1 MICCRILHKIRF
13 TKLRGI
19 IMKNKSIFIY
29 INDLEPGMVIAKEIY
44 SNDVVLIGKNVIVTD
59 AIVSQL
65 KEKLVFEKIEVY
77 SNDQGK
83 AEHVHFNNEKSVEDI
98 HESFEGLTKNVESIF
113 GNVEGNHV
121 LGIEEVRK
129 FAKKIQGELD
139 STGAIIKNVVL
150 YGSGNDSIYSHS
162 VNVAALS
169 SILGAWLGLDENK
182 INLLT
187 YSAILHDYGK
197 TKLDERILNKID
209 ILTKEELK
217 EIKKHP
223 IFGYEDIKKIKY
235 LDSLVSYGVLMHHE
249 RLDGTGYPFGIKD
262 DKIPAFARIIAIAD
276 VFDAINSNRT
286 YKVSKGPFEALEII
300 QKESLG
306 KLDYE
311 YCKVFLD
318 HIITYYMGEN
328 VILNNGQ
335 ICKIVQININDLSK
349 PLLLGESGFIDLKK
363 EKGLFVEALVI

>member
-1 MICCRILHKIRF
+1 MRNKN
-13 TKLRGI
+13 I
-19 IMKNKSIFIY
+19 IMYTK
-29 INDLEPGMVIAKEIY
+29 DLEPGMVLAKEIY
-44 SNDVVLIGKNVIVTD
+44 SNNIVLVAKNVVVTET
-59 AIVSQL
+59 IISRL
-65 KEKLVFEKIEVY
+65 KEKLVFEEIEVY
-77 SNDQGK
+77 GNDQGK

-98 HESFEGLTKNVESIF
+98 HESFEVFTNNVEGIF
-113 GNVEGNHV
+113 GNLENNYA
-121 LGIEEVRK
+121 LGIQEVRK
-129 FAKKIQGELD
+129 FAKKIQAELG

-150 YGSGNDSIYSHS
+150 YGSGNDSIYRHS

-197 TKLDERILNKID
+197 TRIDVKVLNKVNT
-209 ILTKEELK
+209 LTKEELK
-217 EIKKHP
+217 VIKKHP
-223 IFGYEDIKKIKY
+223 IFGYEDIRKIQY
-235 LDSLVSYGVLMHHE
+235 LDSLVSNGVLMHHE

-262 DKIPAFARIIAIAD
+262 EKIPSFARIIAIAD

-286 YKVSKGPFEALEII
+286 YKMSKGPFEVLEII

-318 HIITYYMGEN
+318 HIINYYMGEN
-328 VILNNGQ
+328 VLLNNGEV
-335 ICKIVQININDLSK
+335 CKIVKIDVNDLSR
-349 PLLLGESGFIDLKK
+349 PLLLGENGFIDLKK
-363 EKGLFVEALVI
+363 EKSLFVEELVI